1 MTNATAQRTRPP
13 RWLALLL
20 AAASLTACSDS
31 QFSDLPDTFTYE
43 PSEDTPTQ
51 KYSTTYQPND
61 NKLSSEPNQV
71 VDD

>member
-1 MTNATAQRTRPP
+1 VTNATAQRTRPS

-20 AAASLTACSDS
+20 AVVSLTACSGS

-43 PSEDTPTQ
+43 PSEDSPTQ

-61 NKLSSEPNQV
+61 NNLSSEPNQV